1 MQIAEWGH
9 TVATKQLTDN
19 NFMSALSKIISNSQ
33 PQENK
38 NQLMQIAKWGNSSDS
53 ATTKQLVDNN
63 FMSAAPK
70 AISDSQL
77 QETNQLIEQL
87 RQLSGVNEPPRAMYF
102 PDPVVPG
109 DDLRRT
115 PLAGRRSGPGGKL
128 TTAYSLRSSASSIN
142 EGQTVTFT
150 LTTIGLADG
159 TNVPYTITGIHYG
172 DIGGFTPLTGNF
184 VVNSGTASVTFTLSA
199 DGFTE
204 GLEKITLT
212 LDSILP
218 VVKRSVSIVDTSQ
231 SYPGSQTF
239 ILTSDVESVDNNN
252 VFSITLTTTYVAD
265 QTPIFYNIT
274 GVDSADIAGASL
286 SGYFYVNSSY
296 VNGQWNTGTA
306 TISFTSTKAS
316 TNPKTFELNIFVG
329 AENVFVTLN

>member
-1 MQIAEWGH
+1 MNPKNKRLMQIAEWGH
-9 TVATKQLTDN
+9 AVATKQLTN
-19 NFMSALSKIISNSQ
+19 NDFMTALSEAISNSQ
-33 PQENK
+33 AQE
-38 NQLMQIAKWGNSSDS
+38 I
-53 ATTKQLVDNN
+53 
-63 FMSAAPK
+63 
-70 AISDSQL
+70 
-77 QETNQLIEQL
+77 NQLIDQL
-87 RQLSGVNEPPRAMYF
+87 RQLSGVNESPRVMYF
-102 PDPVVPG
+102 PDTVVPLE
-109 DDLRRT
+109 DHRKN
-115 PLAGRRSGPGGKL
+115 PLAGRGGKV
-128 TTAYSLRSSASSIN
+128 AGGVSNAVYSLRSSASSIN

-159 TNVPYTITGIHYG
+159 TSVPYTISGIHYG
-172 DIGGFTPLTGNF
+172 DIGGFTPLTGSF
-184 VVNSGTASVTFTLSA
+184 VVNAGTASVTFTLSE

-218 VVKRSVSIVDTSQ
+218 AVKRAVSIVDTSQ

-265 QTPIFYNIT
+265 QTPIVYNIT

-286 SGYFYVNSSY
+286 FGYFYVNSSY
-296 VNGQWNTGTA
+296 VNGQWTTGTA
-306 TISFTSTKAS
+306 TISFTSTKTS
-316 TNPKTFELNIFVG
+316 TSPKTFELNIMV